1 MTKFLILLVTAMLAT
16 TGVAFLR
23 KVKFPT
29 LSNINVD
36 SALTFFAQSNLWIGV
51 FFSGTVFLVYIW
63 VLTRYETSTVMPMLL
78 GLNLAVVSVFSVL
91 FFGEAITLSKLA
103 AYALI
108 FGGMLL
114 LI

>member
-1 MTKFLILLVTAMLAT
+1 MTKFLLLLTTAILAT

-23 KVKFPT
+23 KVKFPAF
-29 LSNINVD
+29 SNMSAD
-36 SALTFFAQSNLWIGV
+36 SVVTFLTQSNLWIGV
-51 FFSGTVFLVYIW
+51 FFSGFVFLLYIW
-63 VLTRYETSTVMPMLL
+63 ILTRYETSAVMPMLL
-78 GLNLAVVSVFSVL
+78 GLNLAVVSIFSIL